1 MKTNDLIIGGKS
13 NADHIT
19 NAKALA
25 HSTCL
30 TYRKFVGNK
39 STVAALTTFTA
50 KSVSINIT

>member
-1 MKTNDLIIGGKS
+1 MKTNDLIIGGES
-13 NADHIT
+13 NADRIT
-19 NAKALA
+19 NAKAL
-25 HSTCL
+25 STCL